1 MKCQPNTTKQKLVD
15 TAWEL
20 LWTSSYGAVSVDDI
34 CKAAGVKK
42 GSFYHFFP
50 SKLDLAIAAMEET
63 FACIKPQYD
72 SIFSAS
78 NPPLQRFS
86 DLADHMITGQEET
99 AKRFGKVCGCPCIS
113 LGSEIA
119 GQEAAV
125 REAYDLILKRKERYY
140 ENAIRDLIADGLV
153 PADTDAKTKA
163 ADLST
168 FIVGQLTVARIQ
180 NDLGALKRTL
190 RTGMF
195 QVLGVTPEAA
205 GEGKRVA

>member
-1 MKCQPNTTKQKLVD
+1 MKCQPNTTKQKLID

-50 SKLDLAIAAMEET
+50 SKVDLAIASMEET
-63 FACIKPQYD
+63 FATIKPEYD
-72 SIFSAS
+72 SIFSPG

-86 DLADHMITGQEET
+86 DFADHMIAGQEDA
-99 AKRFGKVCGCPCIS
+99 AKRYGRVCGCPCVS

-119 GQEAAV
+119 GQESGVRAAF
-125 REAYDLILKRKERYY
+125 DLILSRKERYY

-153 PADTDAKTKA
+153 PADTDAKAKA
-163 ADLST
+163 EELST

-180 NDLGALKRTL
+180 NDLSALKRTL
-190 RTGMF
+190 KTGML
-195 QVLGVTPEAA
+195 QVLGVAVEA
-205 GEGKRVA
+205 KRVA

>member
-1 MKCQPNTTKQKLVD
+1 MKCRPNTTKQKLID

-50 SKLDLAIAAMEET
+50 SKVDLAIASMEET
-63 FACIKPQYD
+63 FATIKPEYD
-72 SIFSAS
+72 SIFSPG

-86 DLADHMITGQEET
+86 DLADHLIAGQEEA
-99 AKRFGKVCGCPCIS
+99 AKRYGRVCGCPCIS

-119 GQEAAV
+119 GQESGVRAAF
-125 REAYDLILKRKERYY
+125 DLILSRKARYY

-153 PADTDAKTKA
+153 PADTDAKAKA
-163 ADLST
+163 EELST
-168 FIVGQLTVARIQ
+168 FMVGQLTVARIQ
-180 NDLGALKRTL
+180 NDLASLKRNL
-190 RTGMF
+190 KPGLL
-195 QVLGVTPEAA
+195 QVLGISQEA
-205 GEGKRVA
+205 KRVA

>member
-1 MKCQPNTTKQKLVD
+1 MKCQPNNTKQKLID

-20 LWTSSYGAVSVDDI
+20 LWTSSYGAVSVEDI

-50 SKLDLAIAAMEET
+50 SKVDLAIASMEET
-63 FACIKPQYD
+63 FASVKPEYD
-72 SIFSAS
+72 AMFSAS

-86 DLADHMITGQEET
+86 DLAAHMIAGQEDA

-113 LGSEIA
+113 LGSEMA

-125 REAYDLILKRKERYY
+125 RQAFDQIFARKERYY
-140 ENAIRDLIADGLV
+140 ENAIRDLIAENLI
-153 PADTDAKTKA
+153 PPDTDAKAKA
-163 ADLST
+163 AELST

-180 NDLGALKRTL
+180 NDLVALTRNLKA
-190 RTGMF
+190 GMF
-195 QVLGVTPEAA
+195 KVLGVAEVQA
-205 GEGKRVA
+205 KRVA

>member
-1 MKCQPNTTKQKLVD
+1 MKCQPNTTKQKLID

-50 SKLDLAIAAMEET
+50 SKVDLAIASMEET
-63 FACIKPQYD
+63 FATIKPEYD
-72 SIFSAS
+72 RIFSPG

-86 DLADHMITGQEET
+86 DLAEHMIAGQEDA
-99 AKRFGKVCGCPCIS
+99 AKRYGRVCGCPCIS

-119 GQEAAV
+119 GQESGV
-125 REAYDLILKRKERYY
+125 RQAFDLILGRKQRYY
-140 ENAIRDLIADGLV
+140 ENAIRDLIADGSV
-153 PADTDAKTKA
+153 PADTDAKAKA
-163 ADLST
+163 EELST
-168 FIVGQLTVARIQ
+168 FIIGQLTVARIQ

-190 RTGMF
+190 KTGML
-195 QVLGVTPEAA
+195 QVLGMAVEA
-205 GEGKRVA
+205 KRVA

>member
-1 MKCQPNTTKQKLVD
+1 MKCQPNTTKQKLID

-50 SKLDLAIAAMEET
+50 SKVDLAIASMEET
-63 FACIKPQYD
+63 FATIKPAYD
-72 SIFSAS
+72 SIFSPGS
-78 NPPLQRFS
+78 PPLQRFA
-86 DLADHMITGQEET
+86 DLADHMIAGQEDA
-99 AKRFGKVCGCPCIS
+99 AKRYGKVCGCPCVS

-119 GQEAAV
+119 GQESGV
-125 REAYDLILKRKERYY
+125 REAFDLILSRKERYY
-140 ENAIRDLIADGLV
+140 ENAIRDLVADGLV
-153 PADTDAKTKA
+153 PADTDAKAKA
-163 ADLST
+163 EELST

-190 RTGMF
+190 KTGML
-195 QVLGVTPEAA
+195 QVLGVVAEA
-205 GEGKRVA
+205 KRVA